1 MKRMSIGLRLT
12 LWYFAFFSLALVL
25 FGTSVWFSVR
35 HSMFRVVKQNL
46 TDTVGE
52 VQRFL
57 ENQPADFSLAKLQ
70 HETAEEYSAENEGD
84 YLQIT
89 NEQGEVIYQAPA
101 LRSIQVPGF
110 ASPLPENGKFAD
122 TRIDGRSFLFL
133 HRTVTAHDKTYLVQ
147 VGTPLRDVY
156 RSLAKVRETLLVFVP
171 LVLIV
176 ASGFGYWIS
185 NRALRPVNQI
195 TEAARTI
202 SEQNL
207 SRRLEIPQSGD
218 ELQRLSE
225 TLNEMFARLE
235 ASFARITQFTGD
247 ASHELRTPV
256 SLIRTEAEVA
266 MRKSRTEAEYREALQ
281 HILAEAD
288 RTTHLIEELLAL
300 ARADSGADSLLLQ
313 RRDVGEVLR
322 DVTQSWRQTVEEK
335 GLHFVVAVPS
345 EQLPANAD
353 GSALRRVFDI
363 LLDNALRYT
372 PAPGEIG
379 VRAEVE
385 GGLLRVDVQDSG
397 IGISAEDLPRIFE
410 RFYRA
415 DPARNRESGGAGLG
429 LAIAQWIV
437 RRHGGTIQ
445 VKSILAKGSTFTVRL
460 PLTDDTS
467 GNWRSATT
475 AEPIVPV
482 KA

>member
-35 HSMFRVVKQNL
+35 HSMLHVLKQNL
-46 TDTVGE
+46 SDTVQE

-57 ENQPADFSLAKLQ
+57 QNQPADFSLARLQ
-70 HETAEEYSAENEGD
+70 GETTEEYSAENEGD

-89 NEQGEVIYQAPA
+89 NDKGQFIYQAPA
-101 LRSIQVPGF
+101 LRSIQ
-110 ASPLPENGKFAD
+110 LPSTTGSLPATGRFD
-122 TRIDGRSFLFL
+122 HFRIEGRDFLFL
-133 HRTVTAHDKTYLVQ
+133 HRTVTAHGKTYLVQ
-147 VGTPLRDVY
+147 VGMPLRDVY
-156 RSLAKVRETLLVFVP
+156 RSLAKFRETLLIFVP
-171 LVLIV
+171 LVLVI
-176 ASGFGYWIS
+176 ASAFGYWIS
-185 NRALRPVNQI
+185 RRALRPVNQI

-207 SRRLEIPQSGD
+207 GRRLEIPQSGD

-235 ASFARITQFTGD
+235 ESFARITRFTGD

-266 MRKSRTEAEYREALQ
+266 MRKVRTEAEYREALA
-281 HILAEAD
+281 HILSEAD
-288 RTTHLIEELLAL
+288 RTTHMIEELLAL

-313 RRDVGEVLR
+313 QKDVGELLR
-322 DVTQSWRQTVEEK
+322 EVTDGWRRAVEDK
-335 GLHFVVAVPS
+335 GLQFVVALPS
-345 EQLPANAD
+345 GQLPASAD
-353 GSALRRVFDI
+353 SSALRRVFDI

-372 PAPGEIG
+372 PAPGEVG
-379 VRAEVE
+379 VKAEIE
-385 GGLLRVDVQDSG
+385 GGALRVDVQDSG

-437 RRHGGTIQ
+437 RRHGGTIEVQ
-445 VKSILAKGSTFTVRL
+445 SVVGKGSRFTVRL
-460 PLTDDTS
+460 PLATELS
-467 GNWRSATT
+467 AGNKLKTV
-475 AEPIVPV
+475 EPTVHAKV
-482 KA
+482 

>member
-1 MKRMSIGLRLT
+1 
-12 LWYFAFFSLALVL
+12 
-25 FGTSVWFSVR
+25 
-35 HSMFRVVKQNL
+35 
-46 TDTVGE
+46 
-52 VQRFL
+52 
-57 ENQPADFSLAKLQ
+57 
-70 HETAEEYSAENEGD
+70 
-84 YLQIT
+84 
-89 NEQGEVIYQAPA
+89 
-101 LRSIQVPGF
+101 
-110 ASPLPENGKFAD
+110 
-122 TRIDGRSFLFL
+122 
-133 HRTVTAHDKTYLVQ
+133 
-147 VGTPLRDVY
+147 
-156 RSLAKVRETLLVFVP
+156 
-171 LVLIV
+171 
-176 ASGFGYWIS
+176 
-185 NRALRPVNQI
+185 VNQI

-266 MRKSRTEAEYREALQ
+266 MRKSRTEAEYRQALQ

-300 ARADSGADSLLLQ
+300 ARADSGAESLLLQ
-313 RRDVGEVLR
+313 RSDVSEVLR
-322 DVTQSWRQTVEEK
+322 EVTDSWRRTFEEK
-335 GLHFVVAVPS
+335 GLHFAVALPS
-345 EQLPANAD
+345 RQLRAD
-353 GSALRRVFDI
+353 ADSSALRRAFDI

-379 VRAEVE
+379 IRAEIE
-385 GGLLRVDVQDSG
+385 GRWLRVDVQDSG
-397 IGISAEDLPRIFE
+397 IGISADDLPRIFE

-415 DPARNRESGGAGLG
+415 DPARNRQSGGAGLG

-437 RRHGGTIQ
+437 RRHGGSIQ
-445 VKSILAKGSTFTVRL
+445 VESVLAKGSRFAVRL
-460 PLTDDTS
+460 PLLDDTS
-467 GNWRSATT
+467 GDEQNTT
-475 AEPIVPV
+475 TTEPSVPV